1 VRDAR
6 AWTHAALFGSL
17 WGAAEAS
24 LGTVLKAAHVPLAG
38 LVMASVG
45 VLCLL
50 TVRRLQPAVGI
61 SLATGVVAAFLKVFS
76 LGGLVLG
83 PAAGIIA
90 EAALVEL
97 AMTATASS
105 AIGAVLGGALA
116 LAEAPIQMVF
126 TAVVITGPEAAA
138 ALEKAARTITSS
150 FSLPAVSP
158 LAVLAAVATLSAL
171 AGAAVGALSWRVAG
185 RVARR
190 VRGGP

>member
-1 VRDAR
+1 
-6 AWTHAALFGSL
+6 
-17 WGAAEAS
+17 
-24 LGTVLKAAHVPLAG
+24 VLKAAHIPLAG
-38 LVMASVG
+38 LVMASIG

-83 PAAGIIA
+83 PAAGIVA

-97 AMTATASS
+97 AMSATGSS
-105 AIGAVLGGALA
+105 AIGALLGGALA
-116 LAEAPIQMVF
+116 LAEAPLQMAF

-138 ALEKAARTITSS
+138 ALGKAARALASGL
-150 FSLPAVSP
+150 SLPAASP
-158 LAVLAAVATLSAL
+158 LAVLVAVIAASAL
-171 AGAAVGALSWRVAG
+171 AGAAVGGFSWRVAG

-190 VRGGP
+190 VRGAA

>member
-1 VRDAR
+1 MRDAR

-24 LGTVLKAAHVPLAG
+24 LGTVLKAAQVPLAG

-50 TVRRLQPAVGI
+50 TVRRLQPAVGV
-61 SLATGVVAAFLKVFS
+61 SLVTGVVAAFLKVFS
-76 LGGLVLG
+76 VGGLVLG
-83 PAAGIIA
+83 PVVGILA

-97 AMTATASS
+97 AMTVSASTT
-105 AIGAVLGGALA
+105 IGAVAGGALA
-116 LAEAPIQMVF
+116 LAEAPVQMAF

-138 ALEKAARTITSS
+138 ALARAARMLAAGL
-150 FSLPAVSP
+150 SLGSASP
-158 LAVLAAVATLSAL
+158 LAVLTAVTSVCAL
-171 AGAAVGALSWRVAG
+171 IGAGVGALSWRVAG

-190 VRGGP
+190 VRGGT

>member
-24 LGTVLKAAHVPLAG
+24 LGTVLKAAHIPLAG
-38 LVMASVG
+38 LVMASIG

-50 TVRRLQPAVGI
+50 TVRRLQPAVGV

-83 PAAGIIA
+83 PAAGIVA

-97 AMTATASS
+97 AMSATGSS

-116 LAEAPIQMVF
+116 LAETPLQMAF
-126 TAVVITGPEAAA
+126 TAIVITGPEAAA
-138 ALEKAARTITSS
+138 ALGKAARALASGI
-150 FSLPAVSP
+150 SLPAASP
-158 LAVLAAVATLSAL
+158 LAVLVAVTAASAL
-171 AGAAVGALSWRVAG
+171 AGAAVGGFCWRVAG

-190 VRGGP
+190 VRGGA

>member
-1 VRDAR
+1 MRDAR

-24 LGTVLKAAHVPLAG
+24 LGTVLKAAHIPLAG
-38 LVMASVG
+38 LVMASIG

-50 TVRRLQPAVGI
+50 TVRRLQPVVGV

-83 PAAGIIA
+83 PAAGIVA

-97 AMTATASS
+97 AMSATGSS
-105 AIGAVLGGALA
+105 AIGALLGGALA
-116 LAEAPIQMVF
+116 LAEAPLQMAF

-138 ALEKAARTITSS
+138 ALGKAARALASGI
-150 FSLPAVSP
+150 SLPAVSP
-158 LAVLAAVATLSAL
+158 LAVLVAVTAASAL
-171 AGAAVGALSWRVAG
+171 AGAAVGGFCWRVAG

-190 VRGGP
+190 VRGGA

>member
-1 VRDAR
+1 MRDAR

-50 TVRRLQPAVGI
+50 TVRRLQPTVGI
-61 SLATGVVAAFLKVFS
+61 SLVTGVVAAFLKVFS

-83 PAAGIIA
+83 PAAGIVA

-105 AIGAVLGGALA
+105 PIGAVVGGALA
-116 LAEAPIQMVF
+116 LAEAPLQMAF
-126 TAVVITGPEAAA
+126 TAVVISGPEATA
-138 ALEKAARTITSS
+138 ALGKAAVA
-150 FSLPAVSP
+150 LAAGLAVPAASP
-158 LAVLAAVATLSAL
+158 LAVLAGVVAASAL
-171 AGAAVGALSWRVAG
+171 VGAAVGGLSWRVAG

-190 VRGGP
+190 VRGGA

>member
-1 VRDAR
+1 MRDAR

-24 LGTVLKAAHVPLAG
+24 LGTVLKATNVPLSG

-50 TVRRLQPAVGI
+50 TVRRLQPTVGI
-61 SLATGVVAAFLKVFS
+61 SLVTGVVAAFLKVFS

-83 PAAGIIA
+83 PAVGILA

-105 AIGAVLGGALA
+105 ALGAVVGGALA
-116 LAEAPIQMVF
+116 LAEAPLQMAV
-126 TAVVITGPEAAA
+126 TAVVITGPEAVV
-138 ALEKAARTITSS
+138 ALGKAARALAGWVA
-150 FSLPAVSP
+150 LPTASP
-158 LAVLAAVATLSAL
+158 LAVLAAVAAVSGL
-171 AGAAVGALSWRVAG
+171 AGAAVGGFSWRLGG
-185 RVARR
+185 RVTRR
-190 VRGGP
+190 LRGST

>member
-6 AWTHAALFGSL
+6 SWTHAALFGSL

-38 LVMASVG
+38 ILMASVG

-61 SLATGVVAAFLKVFS
+61 SVVTGAVAAFLKVFS

-83 PAAGIIA
+83 PAVGILA

-105 AIGAVLGGALA
+105 AIGAVVGGALA
-116 LAEAPIQMVF
+116 LAEAPLHMVF

-138 ALEKAARTITSS
+138 ALGRAARALAAELSI
-150 FSLPAVSP
+150 PEASP
-158 LAVLAAVATLSAL
+158 LAVLAGVAAVSAL
-171 AGAAVGALSWRVAG
+171 VGAVVGGFSWRVAG

-190 VRGGP
+190 LRGGA

>member
-24 LGTVLKAAHVPLAG
+24 LGTVLKAAHIPLAG
-38 LVMASVG
+38 LVMASIG

-50 TVRRLQPAVGI
+50 TVRRLQPTVGI
-61 SLATGVVAAFLKVFS
+61 SLVTGVVAAFLKVFS

-83 PAAGIIA
+83 PAAGILA

-97 AMTATASS
+97 AMTAFANS
-105 AIGAVLGGALA
+105 ALGAVVGGALA
-116 LAEAPIQMVF
+116 LAETPLQMAF

-138 ALEKAARTITSS
+138 ALEKAARTLASGI
-150 FSLPAVSP
+150 SLPAASP
-158 LAVLAAVATLSAL
+158 LAMLAGIAAAAAL
-171 AGAAVGALSWRVAG
+171 VGAAVGGLSWRVAG
-185 RVARR
+185 RVSRR
-190 VRGGP
+190 LRGSA

>member
-24 LGTVLKAAHVPLAG
+24 LGSVLKAANVPLSG
-38 LVMASVG
+38 LAMAAVG

-50 TVRRLQPAVGI
+50 TVRRLQPTVGI
-61 SLATGVVAAFLKVFS
+61 NLVTGVVAACVKVFS

-83 PAAGIIA
+83 PVAGIVA
-90 EAALVEL
+90 EALVVEL

-105 AIGAVLGGALA
+105 AAGAVAGGALA
-116 LAEAPIQMVF
+116 LAEAPLQMVF

-138 ALEKAARTITSS
+138 ALDKAARALAAGVSA
-150 FSLPAVSP
+150 PAASP
-158 LAVLAAVATLSAL
+158 LGVLAAVA
-171 AGAAVGALSWRVAG
+171 GAAALIGGVVGALSWRVAG

-190 VRGGP
+190 VRGGA

>member
-50 TVRRLQPAVGI
+50 TVRRLQPAVGV

-138 ALEKAARTITSS
+138 ALEKAARAITSS

>member
-24 LGTVLKAAHVPLAG
+24 LGTVLKAAHIPLAG
-38 LVMASVG
+38 LVMASIG

-83 PAAGIIA
+83 PAAGVVA

-97 AMTATASS
+97 AMSATGSS
-105 AIGAVLGGALA
+105 AIGALLGGALA
-116 LAEAPIQMVF
+116 LAEAPLQMAF

-138 ALEKAARTITSS
+138 ALGKAARALASGL
-150 FSLPAVSP
+150 SLPAASP
-158 LAVLAAVATLSAL
+158 LAVLVAVTATSAL
-171 AGAAVGALSWRVAG
+171 AGAAVGGFSWRVAG

-190 VRGGP
+190 VRGAA

>member
-1 VRDAR
+1 MRDAR

-24 LGTVLKAAHVPLAG
+24 LGTVLKATQFPLAG

-50 TVRRLQPAVGI
+50 TVRRLQPAGGV
-61 SLATGVVAAFLKVFS
+61 SLVTGVVAAFLKVFS
-76 LGGLVLG
+76 VGGLVLG
-83 PAAGIIA
+83 PVVGILA

-97 AMTATASS
+97 AMTVSASTT
-105 AIGAVLGGALA
+105 IGAVAGGALA
-116 LAEAPIQMVF
+116 LAEAPVQMAF

-138 ALEKAARTITSS
+138 ALARAARMLAAGL
-150 FSLPAVSP
+150 SLGSASP
-158 LAVLAAVATLSAL
+158 LAVLTAVTSVCAL
-171 AGAAVGALSWRVAG
+171 IGAGVGALSWRVAG

-190 VRGGP
+190 VRGGT

>member
-1 VRDAR
+1 VKDAR

-24 LGTVLKAAHVPLAG
+24 LGTVLKAAHIPLAG
-38 LVMASVG
+38 LIMASIG

-50 TVRRLQPAVGI
+50 TVRRLQPVVGV

-83 PAAGIIA
+83 PAAGILA

-105 AIGAVLGGALA
+105 TIGAVLGGALA
-116 LAEAPIQMVF
+116 LAEAPLQMVF

-138 ALEKAARTITSS
+138 ALERAARALASVI
-150 FSLPAVSP
+150 SLPAASP
-158 LAVLAAVATLSAL
+158 LAVLVAVAAASAL
-171 AGAAVGALSWRVAG
+171 AGAAVGGLSWRVAG
-185 RVARR
+185 RVVRR
-190 VRGGP
+190 VGGGS

>member
-24 LGTVLKAAHVPLAG
+24 LGTVLKAAHIPLSG
-38 LVMASVG
+38 LVMASIG

-50 TVRRLQPAVGI
+50 TVRRLQPAVGV

-83 PAAGIIA
+83 PAAGIVA

-97 AMTATASS
+97 AMSATGSS

-116 LAEAPIQMVF
+116 LAETPLQMAF
-126 TAVVITGPEAAA
+126 TAIVITGPEAAA
-138 ALEKAARTITSS
+138 ALGKAARALASGI
-150 FSLPAVSP
+150 SLPAASP
-158 LAVLAAVATLSAL
+158 LAVLVAVTAASAL
-171 AGAAVGALSWRVAG
+171 AGAAVGGFCWRVAG

-190 VRGGP
+190 VRGGA